1 MMEALRGSF
10 MVLWSMMVSTRVNWF
25 WLIEPILPE
34 WGLVRAWRK
43 AIQSLRL
50 RLRSGLRQRG
60 GVFDAGL
67 YLGLRPR
74 LVYVGPLALGVGV
87 GWVFCR
93 PRSCALRRCGVLLRS
108 SGR

>member
-1 MMEALRGSF
+1 MG
-10 MVLWSMMVSTRVNWF
+10 WK
-25 WLIEPILPE
+25 
-34 WGLVRAWRK
+34 K

-74 LVYVGPLALGVGV
+74 LVYVGPLALGLVGSLTRVVFLGLRHSNEQVRSLGVPVRPRLVCVGPLALGVGV
-87 GWVFCR
+87 
-93 PRSCALRRCGVLLRS
+93 SCGLCEHVMG
-108 SGR
+108 